1 MTHRVNS
8 TGTLTDVEEFKMLS
22 SKGQHLQELK
32 IFTQQVSEM
41 IVLFKWFRA
50 VSQRNIWEL
59 YQP

>member
-8 TGTLTDVEEFKMLS
+8 TGTSTDVAEFKMLS
-22 SKGQHLQELK
+22 FKEQHLQELK

-59 YQP
+59 CQP